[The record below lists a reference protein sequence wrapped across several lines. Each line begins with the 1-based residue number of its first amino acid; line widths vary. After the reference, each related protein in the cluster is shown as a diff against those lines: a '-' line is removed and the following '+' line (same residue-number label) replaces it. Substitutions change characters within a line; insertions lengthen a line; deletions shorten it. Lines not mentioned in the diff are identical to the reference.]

1 MTGSEHDDALHLTDP
16 QAIRAYA
23 HRTRMALV
31 ALLRT
36 DGPLTATRAAE
47 LTGESVASCSYHLRM
62 LAKYGLVEE
71 VAGPGRQKP
80 WRATAQFTNVPRA
93 ATDPAVAA
101 ATAELRVFL
110 AQQYFEEVLYA
121 ERNWDRLPKEW
132 QDAEAFGDRMLYLTP
147 AELRELENGIDALLS
162 RFDERNTA
170 PELRPEGAEL
180 VQVLRIAYRKD
191 RWSAASAENAGADSD
206 SGSSS
211 GSASG
216 SSSGMTSG
224 SSSGTSSGSSSGTS
238 SGSSSGTSSGSSSG
252 TSSGSSSGTSSG
264 SSSGTS
270 SGSSSGSDPQG
281 DRS

>member
-71 VAGPGRQKP
+71 VPGPGRQKP

-93 ATDPAVAA
+93 AADPAVAA

-110 AQQYFEEVLYA
+110 AQQYFEEALYA

-132 QDAEAFGDRMLYLTP
+132 QEAEAFGDRMLYLTP

-252 TSSGSSSGTSSG
+252 TTSGSSSGT
-264 SSSGTS
+264 T

>member
-71 VAGPGRQKP
+71 VPGPGRQKP
-80 WRATAQFTNVPRA
+80 WRATAQFTSIPRA

-132 QDAEAFGDRMLYLTP
+132 QEAEAFGDRMLYLTP
-147 AELRELENGIDALLS
+147 AELLELRDGIDALIS
-162 RFDERNTA
+162 RFDERNTT

-191 RWSAASAENAGADSD
+191 RRPAGGAEDGTGTDTDSGTGSD
-206 SGSSS
+206 S
-211 GSASG
+211 
-216 SSSGMTSG
+216 TSDAQG
-224 SSSGTSSGSSSGTS
+224 
-238 SGSSSGTSSGSSSG
+238 
-252 TSSGSSSGTSSG
+252 
-264 SSSGTS
+264 
-270 SGSSSGSDPQG
+270 PQ
-281 DRS
+281 S